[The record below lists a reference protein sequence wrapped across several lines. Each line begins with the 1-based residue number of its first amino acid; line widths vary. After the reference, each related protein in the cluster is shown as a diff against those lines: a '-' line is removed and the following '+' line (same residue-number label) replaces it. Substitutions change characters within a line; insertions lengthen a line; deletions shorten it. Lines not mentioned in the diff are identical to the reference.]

1 MKLAISVIFLW
12 MTSLS
17 SLHSQVSENWKTFF
31 DFDSLNANNLQTV
44 VSNQGSIRSRWISL
58 PLGTSNQI
66 IYDQGPWFVGKING
80 ELILSIVQWFSC
92 WNYSPGPI
100 IQNQA
105 AMLINPE
112 DSLRYRVYKISKGDD
127 QTNPDYA
134 EWPTDFG
141 APIDENGNPLIKGDQ
156 TLWTLF
162 NSLDSTAIQTNWN
175 EPLKTSPIEIHET
188 IFSRN
193 GNENDFTDIFS
204 NVVFMEYEFI
214 NKSIYQIDSA
224 FIGFWSDIDFRAL
237 ENRPAV
243 DTLRQLGYCWS
254 EEDTT
259 FEGTHPPA
267 IGYSMFYGPIVQD
280 PNSNAVFKGKVVNGF
295 KNLKL
300 NSFRGI
306 ADDSHIDSL
315 TGKVRSMMDA
325 QNLARGLSSNGYP
338 IINPITN
345 QPTTFPFSG
354 DPITGEGWVYNT
366 WTSGGAGFVFFS
378 GPFNMAPNDTQW
390 VMIALIPA
398 YGNTGLNSI
407 ELLREKTD
415 LIRSLSYDSLAYG
428 SISYFITD
436 INENFNTIPENFS
449 LSQNYPNPFNP
460 STTIKFSI
468 PSVTL
473 SGVEG
478 SRVQLKIY
486 DVLGNEIATLVN
498 EYRPA
503 GMYNVQ
509 FTMNNLASG
518 IYFYKLQAGSFFQT
532 KKMILMK

>member
-1 MKLAISVIFLW
+1 MKLVISIIFLW
-12 MTSLS
+12 ITSLS
-17 SLHSQVSENWKTFF
+17 SIHSQVSENWLTFF
-31 DFDSLNANNLQTV
+31 DFDSLNVNNLQTV

-58 PLGTSNQI
+58 PLGTYNQI
-66 IYDQGPWFVGKING
+66 IYDQGPWFIGKING
-80 ELILSIVQWFSC
+80 EPILSIIQWIKG

-100 IQNQA
+100 IQNTA
-105 AMLINPE
+105 AMLIHPE

-141 APIDENGNPLIKGDQ
+141 APLDQNGNPLLKGDQ
-156 TLWTLF
+156 TLWTVF
-162 NSLDSTAIQTNWN
+162 NSLDSTAINTGAWRS
-175 EPLKTSPIEIHET
+175 PLKTAPIEIHET
-188 IFSRN
+188 IFSRY

-214 NKSIYQIDSA
+214 NKSSFAVDSA
-224 FIGFWSDIDFRAL
+224 YIGFWSDIDFDAL
-237 ENRPAV
+237 NDNPAI
-243 DTLRQLGYCWS
+243 DTTRQLGYCWS

-259 FEGTHPPA
+259 FYGSIPPA
-267 IGYSMFYGPIVQD
+267 TGYSMLYGPIVQD
-280 PNSNAVFKGKVVNGF
+280 PNSNAIFKGKVINGF

-300 NSFRGI
+300 NAFRGI

-315 TGKVRSMMDA
+315 TGRVRSIMDA
-325 QNLARGLSSNGYP
+325 QNQARGLTSNGYP

-354 DPITGEGWVYNT
+354 DPITGEGWVYDS

-398 YGNTGLNSI
+398 HGNTGLNSI

-415 LIRSLSYDSLAYG
+415 LIRSISYDSLAFG
-428 SISYFITD
+428 SNRYNIT
-436 INENFNTIPENFS
+436 IVEEPNSFIPEKFS

-460 STTIKFSI
+460 
-468 PSVTL
+468 VTKITWQ
-473 SGVEG
+473 SPV
-478 SRVQLKIY
+478 SAYQTLKVY
-486 DVLGNEIATLVN
+486 DVLGNEVATLVN
-498 EYRPA
+498 EYKNA
-503 GMYNVQ
+503 GSYETDFNA
-509 FTMNNLASG
+509 NKLSSG
-518 IYFYKLQAGSFFQT
+518 VYFYQLKAGDYLAT
-532 KKMILMK
+532 KKMLLIK

>member
-1 MKLAISVIFLW
+1 MKKFLVILLLW
-12 MTSLS
+12 IAQS
-17 SLHSQVSENWKTFF
+17 SNLHSQVSENWLTFF
-31 DFDSLNANNLQTV
+31 DFDSLNVNNLETV
-44 VSNQGSIRSRWISL
+44 VSNQGSMRSRWISM
-58 PLGTSNQI
+58 PVSTNNQI

-80 ELILSIVQWFSC
+80 EPILSIIQWFSC

-100 IQNQA
+100 IQNSA
-105 AMLINPE
+105 AMLTHPE

-127 QTNPDYA
+127 QSNPDYA

-141 APIDENGNPLIKGDQ
+141 APVDQYGNPLINGSQ
-156 TLWTLF
+156 TLWTSF
-162 NSLDSTAIQTNWN
+162 NSLDSTAINSNWIQ
-175 EPLKTSPIEIHET
+175 PLKTSPIEIHQKFFCRE
-188 IFSRN
+188 
-193 GNENDFTDIFS
+193 GNQNDFTDIFS
-204 NVVFMEYEFI
+204 NVIFMEWEFI
-214 NKSIYQIDSA
+214 NKSNYSIDSA
-224 FIGFWSDIDFRAL
+224 YIGFWSDIDFWAL
-237 ENRPAV
+237 ENRPAI

-267 IGYSMFYGPIVQD
+267 VGYSMLYGPIVQD
-280 PNSNAVFKGKVVNGF
+280 QNSNAIFKGKVVNGF
-295 KNLKL
+295 KNLEL

-315 TGKVRSMMDA
+315 TGRVRSMMDA
-325 QNLARGLSSNGYP
+325 QNQARGLTSNGYP

-354 DPITGEGWVYNT
+354 DPLTGEGWIYNT

-390 VMIALIPA
+390 AMIALIPA

-415 LIRSLSYDSLAYG
+415 LIRNLSYDSLAFG
-428 SISYFITD
+428 SINYSITNVED
-436 INENFNTIPENFS
+436 NDKVIPENFS

-460 STTIKFSI
+460 NTKISWQS
-468 PSVTL
+468 PVSGHQTL
-473 SGVEG
+473 KV
-478 SRVQLKIY
+478 Y
-486 DVLGNEIATLVN
+486 DVLGNEVATLVN
-498 EYRPA
+498 EYKPA
-503 GMYNVQ
+503 GIYNVQ

-518 IYFYKLQAGSFFQT
+518 IYFYRLQAGSFIQT
-532 KKMILMK
+532 KKMLLIK